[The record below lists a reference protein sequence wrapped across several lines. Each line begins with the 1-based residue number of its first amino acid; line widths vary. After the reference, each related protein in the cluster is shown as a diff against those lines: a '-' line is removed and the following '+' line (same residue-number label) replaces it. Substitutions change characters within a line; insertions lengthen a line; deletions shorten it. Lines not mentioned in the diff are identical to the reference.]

1 MVKDLASVVIVS
13 CNRKDYLEQCLNSVQ
28 AQVYSPLEIILVNNC
43 SDDNAVNWLKQNHPD
58 IEIIANKENMLFC
71 VAHNQGIRVARGEY
85 ILCLNDDVILE
96 KNFVQELVK
105 NAGKDNSIGMVSGKI
120 LRFDKK
126 TIDSTGLFLSRSRR
140 PYERG
145 FNQIDKRQYEKT
157 EYIFGVSGAVGF
169 YRRDMLED
177 IKIGDDYF
185 DSDYGIFYDDLDLC
199 WRANR
204 FGWKGYYAPG
214 AIAYHLRGGT
224 VKENNPRIS
233 FLKRY
238 NFAYLPLNLQAH
250 LMKNRYMTI
259 IKNDSLRALIL
270 NISPVAWYEIKLWS
284 YALFFKPRLIW
295 ETIKN
300 AQYFLKALGKRKSI
314 QERKTLV

>member
-1 MVKDLASVVIVS
+1 MGNFNFWYFCSLDSVRNQSYKPV
-13 CNRKDYLEQCLNSVQ
+13 
-28 AQVYSPLEIILVNNC
+28 EIILINNS
-43 SDDNAVNWLKQNHPD
+43 SDSDFLAWAKNNYPD
-58 IEIIANKENMLFC
+58 IQIFIYKENLLFC
-71 VAHNQGIRVARGEY
+71 LTHNKGIAESKGEY
-85 ILCLNDDVILE
+85 ALCLNDDVILE
-96 KNFVQELVK
+96 EDFIKRAVEAMQR
-105 NAGKDNSIGMVSGKI
+105 DNSIGMVSGK
-120 LRFDKK
+120 LMRMDKK
-126 TIDSTGLFLSRSRR
+126 TIDSAGLFLARSRI
-140 PYERG
+140 PKERG
-145 FNQIDKRQYEKT
+145 FGDIDAGQYENPG
-157 EYIFGVSGAVGF
+157 YVFGVSGAAGF
-169 YRRDMLED
+169 YRRKMLED

-204 FGWKGYYAPG
+204 FGWKGYYAPS